1 MKVLWKKLRIAALIC
16 CVTFLFIG
24 TAFASPQSLNLNG
37 ISGELA
43 RPVSVAASGDLLW
56 VLTNGSLYRVSLA
69 EASYGE
75 STLVYS
81 DLCPNSRIAY
91 RDGLLYV
98 LSYEEQALSLY
109 CMEQEM
115 QACNPCGAPLNCEA
129 FFISQDEQRYVD
141 LAAFAPLTD
150 TSWAALLWTSAERS
164 VLLYGDSERG
174 EIREVAVP
182 AVVSIAPADEASI
195 YASLSTGELRR
206 VNLATG
212 EQTTLAQLELP
223 ACCLAAT
230 EDGACLYLADS
241 LQVYQY
247 RESTGIQAYDR
258 SPLSGQAA
266 WFPACVAGDRY
277 VLGDYSSLLVV
288 EQPDTSLPLLTI
300 ASLEE
305 KQILQDF
312 EANHDVRVLS
322 LPTSMYFDAE
332 KLMQDMITQ
341 NNAYDIYWIDVSTG
355 CLSVLMQKGYY
366 VPLDAS
372 STLVS
377 AMDAMDPNLTALLKQ
392 DGHYAAFPKTA
403 TAHMLCINTNTME
416 EFGLTEED
424 LPRTFS
430 EFLPWLAAQYEKS
443 QDLGRVVWDTQ
454 RSLRH
459 SAFTLLLNM
468 YIKQCE
474 KDHVAPDFI
483 SHDFPDLLGQIDQY
497 FMDTTPLAAPR
508 MVNGELELP
517 LLSQQD
523 MGDMLSVSNGWIPL
537 PLVLSEGLEPMYDI
551 QLQVYLINPYS
562 EHQEAALAYLETVSS
577 YLDMEKAVARLES
590 ARIYTKAE
598 TSMLLSDTPIA
609 PVERPEYAAEYAA
622 CEAQREQLIASLES
636 LEPQALKDAQLK
648 IKDINASLGFLEQ
661 LRWYVSP
668 KDIERME
675 IYRPFFHV
683 SGEATFFAS
692 VTDPI
697 STYTNQYVDGI
708 ISTQEMLQLLQ
719 RLARMVQ
726 LESL

>member
-1 MKVLWKKLRIAALIC
+1 MKVRWTLMRTAALVC
-16 CVTFLFIG
+16 CVTLFLMG
-24 TAFASPQSLNLNG
+24 TAFASPQALDLSG
-37 ISGELA
+37 ISGGLA
-43 RPVSVAASGDLLW
+43 RPVSVAASGELLW
-56 VLTNGSLYRVSLA
+56 VLTDGALYGVSLA

-75 STLVYS
+75 ATLVFS
-81 DLCPNSRIAY
+81 DLCPNSRIAS
-91 RDGLLYV
+91 RNGLLYV
-98 LSYEEQALSLY
+98 LSYEDQALSLY
-109 CMEQEM
+109 CLEQEM
-115 QACNPCGAPLNCEA
+115 QACDPCGAPLSCEA

-141 LAAFAPLTD
+141 LAAFAPLMD

-182 AVVSIAPADEASI
+182 SVVSIAPANETSI

-212 EQTTLAQLELP
+212 EQSILAQLEQP
-223 ACCLAAT
+223 ACCLAVS
-230 EDGACLYLADS
+230 EDGACLYLADA

-247 RESTGIQAYDR
+247 QESTGIEAYDR

-266 WFPACVAGDRY
+266 WFPACVAGNRY
-277 VLGDYSSLLVV
+277 VLGDYSSLFVV
-288 EQPDTSLPLLTI
+288 EQPDTSLPLLTV
-300 ASLEE
+300 AGLEN
-305 KQILQDF
+305 KQILQEF
-312 EANHDVRVLS
+312 EANHNVRVLS

-341 NNAYDIYWIDVSTG
+341 NGAYDIYCMDVSTG

-372 STLVS
+372 GTLVS
-377 AMDAMDPNLTALLKQ
+377 AMDAMDPNLTALLTQ
-392 DGHYAAFPKTA
+392 DGHYAAFPKSA
-403 TAHMLCINTNTME
+403 TAHMLCINTKTME

-474 KDHVAPDFI
+474 QEHVTPDFI
-483 SHDFPDLLGQIDQY
+483 SHDFPALLGQIDQY
-497 FMDTTPLAAPR
+497 FVDSTPLAAPR

-537 PLVLSEGLEPMYDI
+537 PLVLSEGLDPMYDI

-562 EHQEAALAYLETVSS
+562 EHQDAALAYLETVNS
-577 YLDMEKAVARLES
+577 YLDMEKALAYLEP
-590 ARIYTKAE
+590 ANIYINAE
-598 TSMLLSDTPIA
+598 TRMILSGTPIA

-622 CEAQREQLIASLES
+622 YEEEREQLIASLES

-648 IKDINASLGFLEQ
+648 IKEINVSLGFLEQ
-661 LRWYVSP
+661 LRWYVSL

-675 IYRPFFHV
+675 SYRPFFHV

-697 STYTNQYVDGI
+697 STYTNQYADGI
-708 ISTQEMLQLLQ
+708 IGTQEMLQLLQ

>member
-403 TAHMLCINTNTME
+403 TAHMLCINTKTME

>member
-1 MKVLWKKLRIAALIC
+1 MKVRWTLMRTAALVC
-16 CVTFLFIG
+16 CVTLLLMG
-24 TAFASPQSLNLNG
+24 TAFASPQALDLSGICG
-37 ISGELA
+37 ISGGLA
-43 RPVSVAASGDLLW
+43 RPVSVAATGESLW
-56 VLTNGSLYRVSLA
+56 VLTDGALYGVSLA

-75 STLVYS
+75 ATLVYS
-81 DLCPNSRIAY
+81 DLCPNSRIAS
-91 RDGLLYV
+91 RNGL
-98 LSYEEQALSLY
+98 LSYEDQALSLY
-109 CMEQEM
+109 CLEQEM
-115 QACNPCGAPLNCEA
+115 QACDPCGAPLSCEA

-182 AVVSIAPADEASI
+182 SVVSIAPANETSI
-195 YASLSTGELRR
+195 YASLSTGELRQ

-212 EQTTLAQLELP
+212 EQTILAQLEQP
-223 ACCLAAT
+223 ACCLAVS
-230 EDGACLYLADS
+230 EDGACLYLADA

-247 RESTGIQAYDR
+247 QESTGIEAYDR

-266 WFPACVAGDRY
+266 WFPACVAGNRY
-277 VLGDYSSLLVV
+277 VLGDYSSLFVV
-288 EQPDTSLPLLTI
+288 EQPDTSLPLLTV
-300 ASLEE
+300 AGLEN
-305 KQILQDF
+305 KQILQEF
-312 EANHDVRVLS
+312 EANHNVRVLS

-377 AMDAMDPNLTALLKQ
+377 AMDAMDPNLTALLTQ
-392 DGHYAAFPKTA
+392 DGHYAAFPKSA
-403 TAHMLCINTNTME
+403 TAHMLCINTKTME

-474 KDHVAPDFI
+474 QEHVTPDFI
-483 SHDFPDLLGQIDQY
+483 SHDFPALLGQIDQY
-497 FMDTTPLAAPR
+497 FVDSTPLAAPR

-523 MGDMLSVSNGWIPL
+523 MGDMLSVNNGWIPL
-537 PLVLSEGLEPMYDI
+537 PLVLSEGLDPMYDI

-562 EHQEAALAYLETVSS
+562 EHQDAALAYLETVNS
-577 YLDMEKAVARLES
+577 YLDMEKALAYLEP
-590 ARIYTKAE
+590 ANIYINAE
-598 TSMLLSDTPIA
+598 TRMILSGTPIA

-622 CEAQREQLIASLES
+622 YEEEREQLIASLES

-648 IKDINASLGFLEQ
+648 IKEINVSLGFLEQ
-661 LRWYVSP
+661 LRWYVSL

-675 IYRPFFHV
+675 SYRPFFHV

-697 STYTNQYVDGI
+697 STYTNQYADGI
-708 ISTQEMLQLLQ
+708 IGTQEMLQLLQ

>member
-1 MKVLWKKLRIAALIC
+1 MKVRWTLMRTAALVC
-16 CVTFLFIG
+16 CVTLLLMG
-24 TAFASPQSLNLNG
+24 TAFASPQALDLSG
-37 ISGELA
+37 ISGGLA
-43 RPVSVAASGDLLW
+43 RPVSVAATGESLW
-56 VLTNGSLYRVSLA
+56 VLTDGVLYGVSLA

-75 STLVYS
+75 ATLVYS
-81 DLCPNSRIAY
+81 DLCPNSRIAS
-91 RDGLLYV
+91 RNGLLYV
-98 LSYEEQALSLY
+98 LSYEDQALSLY
-109 CMEQEM
+109 CLEQEM
-115 QACNPCGAPLNCEA
+115 QACDPCGAPLSCEA

-182 AVVSIAPADEASI
+182 SVVSIAPADETSI
-195 YASLSTGELRR
+195 YASLSIGELRR
-206 VNLATG
+206 VNLATV
-212 EQTTLAQLELP
+212 EQSILAQLEQP
-223 ACCLAAT
+223 ACCLAVS
-230 EDGACLYLADS
+230 EDGACLYLADA
-241 LQVYQY
+241 LQVYRYQ
-247 RESTGIQAYDR
+247 ESTGIEAYDR

-266 WFPACVAGDRY
+266 WFPACVAGNRY
-277 VLGDYSSLLVV
+277 VLGDYSSLFVV
-288 EQPDTSLPLLTI
+288 EQPDTSLPLLTV
-300 ASLEE
+300 AGLEN
-305 KQILQDF
+305 KQILQEF
-312 EANHDVRVLS
+312 EANHNVRVLS

-332 KLMQDMITQ
+332 KIMQDMITQ
-341 NNAYDIYWIDVSTG
+341 NNAYDIYCMDVSTG

-372 STLVS
+372 GTLLS
-377 AMDAMDPNLTALLKQ
+377 AMDAMDPNLTALLTQ
-392 DGHYAAFPKTA
+392 DGHYAAFPKSA
-403 TAHMLCINTNTME
+403 TAHMLCINTKTME

-474 KDHVAPDFI
+474 QEHVTPDFI
-483 SHDFPDLLGQIDQY
+483 SHDFPALLGQIDQY
-497 FMDTTPLAAPR
+497 FVDSTPLAAPR

-537 PLVLSEGLEPMYDI
+537 SLVLSEGLDPMYDI

-562 EHQEAALAYLETVSS
+562 EHQDAALAYLETVNS
-577 YLDMEKAVARLES
+577 YLDMEKALAYLEP
-590 ARIYTKAE
+590 ANIYINAE
-598 TSMLLSDTPIA
+598 TRMILSGTPIA

-622 CEAQREQLIASLES
+622 YEEEREQLIASLES

-648 IKDINASLGFLEQ
+648 IKEINVSLGFLEQ
-661 LRWYVSP
+661 LRWYVSL

-675 IYRPFFHV
+675 SYRPFFHV

-708 ISTQEMLQLLQ
+708 ISTQEMLQLLR

>member
-1 MKVLWKKLRIAALIC
+1 MKACKKFVHVAVLILCIIFFFAI
-16 CVTFLFIG
+16 
-24 TAFASPQSLNLNG
+24 TASASPQELN
-37 ISGELA
+37 ISGILDGLT
-43 RPVSVAASGDLLW
+43 RYVSVAASGQSLW
-56 VLTNGSLYRVSLA
+56 VLADGLLYRVSLV

-75 STLVYS
+75 AALVYS
-81 DLCPNSRIAY
+81 DICPNSRIAY

-98 LSYEEQALSLY
+98 LSYMDQALSLY

-115 QACNPCGAPLNCEA
+115 QVCNPCGSSLNCEA
-129 FFISQDEQRYVD
+129 FFISEDEQRYVD

-150 TSWAALLWTSAERS
+150 TSWVALLWTSAERS

-174 EIREVAVP
+174 AIREVAVP
-182 AVVSIAPADEASI
+182 SVVSIAPADEASI

-206 VNLATG
+206 ANLATG

-223 ACCLAAT
+223 ACCLAAA
-230 EDGACLYLADS
+230 EDGSCLYLADS
-241 LQVYQY
+241 LQVYRY
-247 RESTGIQAYDR
+247 KESTGIESYDR
-258 SPLSGQAA
+258 SPLSGQSA

-277 VLGDYSSLLVV
+277 VLGDYNGLFVV

-300 ASLEE
+300 AGLED

-341 NNAYDIYWIDVSTG
+341 NDAYDIYWIDVSTG
-355 CLSVLMQKGYY
+355 CLSVLIQKGYY

-372 STLVS
+372 STLAS

-403 TAHMLCINTNTME
+403 TAHMLCINTKTME

-459 SAFTLLLNM
+459 NAFTLLLNM

-474 KDHVAPDFI
+474 QDHVTPDFI
-483 SHDFPDLLGQIDQY
+483 SYDFPELLAQIDQY
-497 FMDTTPLAAPR
+497 FVDNTPLAAPR

-537 PLVLSEGLEPMYDI
+537 PLVLSEGLDPMYDI

-562 EHQEAALAYLETVSS
+562 EHQDAALAYLETVNS
-577 YLDMEKAVARLES
+577 YLNMEKAVACLEP
-590 ARIYTKAE
+590 AKIYTKAE
-598 TSMLLSDTPIA
+598 TSMILSGTPIE
-609 PVERPEYAAEYAA
+609 PVERPEYAAEY
-622 CEAQREQLIASLES
+622 EAYEEEREQLIASLES

-648 IKDINASLGFLEQ
+648 IKELNASLGFLEQ
-661 LRWYVSP
+661 LRWYVSL

-675 IYRPFFHV
+675 SYRPFFHV

-708 ISTQEMLQLLQ
+708 IGTQEILQQLQ

-726 LESL
+726 LESQ

>member
-16 CVTFLFIG
+16 CVTFLFMG

-56 VLTNGSLYRVSLA
+56 VLTNGALYRVSLA

-81 DLCPNSRIAY
+81 GLCPNSRIAY

-109 CMEQEM
+109 CLEQEM

-129 FFISQDEQRYVD
+129 FFISEDEQRYVD
-141 LAAFAPLTD
+141 LAAFAPLTG

-182 AVVSIAPADEASI
+182 SVVSIAPADEASI
-195 YASLSTGELRR
+195 YASLSSGELRR
-206 VNLATG
+206 VNLDTG
-212 EQTTLAQLELP
+212 EQATLAHLEQP

-277 VLGDYSSLLVV
+277 VLGDYSSLFVV

-355 CLSVLMQKGYY
+355 CLSVLIQKGYY

-392 DGHYAAFPKTA
+392 DGHYEAFPKTA
-403 TAHMLCINTNTME
+403 TAHMLCINTKTME
-416 EFGLTEED
+416 EFDLTEED

-483 SHDFPDLLGQIDQY
+483 SHDFPDLLRQIDQY
-497 FMDTTPLAAPR
+497 FMDSTPLAAPR

-562 EHQEAALAYLETVSS
+562 EHQDTALAYLETVNS
-577 YLDMEKAVARLES
+577 YLNMEKAVACLEP
-590 ARIYTKAE
+590 AKIYTKAE

-622 CEAQREQLIASLES
+622 YEEERNRLIASLDS

-648 IKDINASLGFLEQ
+648 IKDINSSLGFLEQ

-675 IYRPFFHV
+675 SYRPFFHV

-697 STYTNQYVDGI
+697 STYTNQYVEGI
-708 ISTQEMLQLLQ
+708 LSTQEMLQLLQ

>member
-91 RDGLLYV
+91 QDGLLYV

-109 CMEQEM
+109 CLEQEM
-115 QACNPCGAPLNCEA
+115 QACNPCGSPLNCEA
-129 FFISQDEQRYVD
+129 FFISEDEQRYVD

-164 VLLYGDSERG
+164 ILLYGDSERG

-182 AVVSIAPADEASI
+182 SVVSIAPADEASI
-195 YASLSTGELRR
+195 YASLSSGELRR
-206 VNLATG
+206 VNLDTG
-212 EQTTLAQLELP
+212 EQATLAQLEQP

-247 RESTGIQAYDR
+247 MESTGIQAYDR

-266 WFPACVAGDRY
+266 WFPSCVAGDRY
-277 VLGDYSSLLVV
+277 VLGDYSSLFVV

-403 TAHMLCINTNTME
+403 TAHMLCINTKTME

-562 EHQEAALAYLETVSS
+562 EHQDAALAYLEAVSS
-577 YLDMEKAVARLES
+577 YLNMEKAVACLEP
-590 ARIYTKAE
+590 AKIYTKAE

>member
-1 MKVLWKKLRIAALIC
+1 MKISWKKLRIAALIC
-16 CVTFLFIG
+16 CVVLLLMG
-24 TAFASPQSLNLNG
+24 TAFASPQALDLSG
-37 ISGELA
+37 ISDGLA
-43 RPVSVAASGDLLW
+43 QPISVAASGELLW

-403 TAHMLCINTNTME
+403 TAHMLCINTKTME

>member
-16 CVTFLFIG
+16 CVTFLFMG
-24 TAFASPQSLNLNG
+24 TAFASPQALDLSG
-37 ISGELA
+37 ISDGLA
-43 RPVSVAASGDLLW
+43 RPVSITASGESLW

-115 QACNPCGAPLNCEA
+115 QACNPCGASLNCEA

-164 VLLYGDSERG
+164 ILLYGDSERG

-182 AVVSIAPADEASI
+182 SVVSIAPADEASI
-195 YASLSTGELRR
+195 YASLSSGELRR

-212 EQTTLAQLELP
+212 EQTILAQLELP
-223 ACCLAAT
+223 ACCLAVS
-230 EDGACLYLADS
+230 EDGACLYLADA

-247 RESTGIQAYDR
+247 QESTGIQAYDR
-258 SPLSGQAA
+258 SPLSGQAT
-266 WFPACVAGDRY
+266 WYPACVAGDRY
-277 VLGDYSSLLVV
+277 VLGDYSGLFMV

-403 TAHMLCINTNTME
+403 TAHMLCINTKTME

-430 EFLPWLAAQYEKS
+430 EFLPWLAVQYEKS

-523 MGDMLSVSNGWIPL
+523 MGDTLSVSNVWIPL

-622 CEAQREQLIASLES
+622 YEEERNRLIASLDS

-648 IKDINASLGFLEQ
+648 IKDINSSLGFLEQ

-675 IYRPFFHV
+675 SYRPFFHV

-697 STYTNQYVDGI
+697 STYTNQYVEGI
-708 ISTQEMLQLLQ
+708 LSTQEMLQLLQ

>member
-1 MKVLWKKLRIAALIC
+1 MKISWKKLRIAALIC
-16 CVTFLFIG
+16 CVVLLLMG
-24 TAFASPQSLNLNG
+24 TAFASPQALDLSG
-37 ISGELA
+37 ISDGLA
-43 RPVSVAASGDLLW
+43 RPVSIAASGELLW

-129 FFISQDEQRYVD
+129 FFISQAEQRYVD
-141 LAAFAPLTD
+141 LAAFAPLTY

-212 EQTTLAQLELP
+212 EQATLAQLEQP

-230 EDGACLYLADS
+230 EDGACLYLADA

-247 RESTGIQAYDR
+247 QESTGIQAYDR
-258 SPLSGQAA
+258 SPLSGQAT
-266 WFPACVAGDRY
+266 WYPACVAGDRY
-277 VLGDYSSLLVV
+277 VLGDYSSLFVV

-355 CLSVLMQKGYY
+355 CLSVLMQKEYY

-403 TAHMLCINTNTME
+403 TAHMLCINTKTME

-443 QDLGRVVWDTQ
+443 QDLGRVVWDMQ

-551 QLQVYLINPYS
+551 QLQVYLINPFS
-562 EHQEAALAYLETVSS
+562 EHQDAALAYLETVNS
-577 YLDMEKAVARLES
+577 YLNMEKAVACLEP
-590 ARIYTKAE
+590 AKIYTKAE

-609 PVERPEYAAEYAA
+609 PVERPEYAAEYATY
-622 CEAQREQLIASLES
+622 EEERNRLIASLDS

-648 IKDINASLGFLEQ
+648 IKDINSSLGFLEQ

-675 IYRPFFHV
+675 SYRPFFHV

-697 STYTNQYVDGI
+697 STYTSQYVDGI

>member
-1 MKVLWKKLRIAALIC
+1 MKISWKKLRIAALIC
-16 CVTFLFIG
+16 CVVLLLMG
-24 TAFASPQSLNLNG
+24 TAFASPQALDLSG
-37 ISGELA
+37 ISDGLA
-43 RPVSVAASGDLLW
+43 QPISVAASGELLW

-141 LAAFAPLTD
+141 LAAFAPLTY

-223 ACCLAAT
+223 ACCLAVS
-230 EDGACLYLADS
+230 EDGACLYLADA

-247 RESTGIQAYDR
+247 QESTGIQAYDR
-258 SPLSGQAA
+258 SPLSGQAT
-266 WFPACVAGDRY
+266 WYPACVAGDQY
-277 VLGDYSSLLVV
+277 VLGDYSSLFVV
-288 EQPDTSLPLLTI
+288 EQPDTSLPLLTV
-300 ASLEE
+300 ASREE
-305 KQILQDF
+305 TQILQDF

-372 STLVS
+372 STLVC

-403 TAHMLCINTNTME
+403 TAHMLCINTKTIE

-497 FMDTTPLAAPR
+497 FLDTTPLAAPR

-523 MGDMLSVSNGWIPL
+523 MGDMVSVSNGWIPL

-562 EHQEAALAYLETVSS
+562 EHRDAALAYLETVSS
-577 YLDMEKAVARLES
+577 YLDMEKALAYLEP
-590 ARIYTKAE
+590 ANIYINAE
-598 TSMLLSDTPIA
+598 TRMILSGTPIA
-609 PVERPEYAAEYAA
+609 PVERPEYAAY
-622 CEAQREQLIASLES
+622 EAQREQLIASLES
-636 LEPQALKDAQLK
+636 MEPQALKDAQLK

-661 LRWYVSP
+661 LRWFVSP

-675 IYRPFFHV
+675 SYRPFFHV

>member
-1 MKVLWKKLRIAALIC
+1 MKVRWTLMRTAALIC
-16 CVTFLFIG
+16 CVVLLLMG
-24 TAFASPQSLNLNG
+24 TAFASPQALDLSG
-37 ISGELA
+37 ISGGLA
-43 RPVSVAASGDLLW
+43 RPVSVAATGESLW
-56 VLTNGSLYRVSLA
+56 VLTDGVLYGVSLA

-75 STLVYS
+75 ATLVYS
-81 DLCPNSRIAY
+81 DLCPNSRIAS
-91 RDGLLYV
+91 RNGLLYV
-98 LSYEEQALSLY
+98 LSYEDQALSLY
-109 CMEQEM
+109 CLEQEM
-115 QACNPCGAPLNCEA
+115 QACDPCGAPLSCEA

-182 AVVSIAPADEASI
+182 SVVSIAPADETSI
-195 YASLSTGELRR
+195 YASLSIGELRR
-206 VNLATG
+206 VNLATV
-212 EQTTLAQLELP
+212 EQSILAQLEQP
-223 ACCLAAT
+223 ACCLAVS
-230 EDGACLYLADS
+230 EDGACLYLADA
-241 LQVYQY
+241 LQVYRYQ
-247 RESTGIQAYDR
+247 ESTGIEAYDR

-266 WFPACVAGDRY
+266 WFPACVAGNRY
-277 VLGDYSSLLVV
+277 VLGDYSSLFVV
-288 EQPDTSLPLLTI
+288 EQPDTSLPLLTV
-300 ASLEE
+300 AGLEN
-305 KQILQDF
+305 KQILQEF
-312 EANHDVRVLS
+312 EANHNVRVLS

-341 NNAYDIYWIDVSTG
+341 NNAYDIYCMDVSTG
-355 CLSVLMQKGYY
+355 CLSVLMQKGYH
-366 VPLDAS
+366 VPLDACD
-372 STLVS
+372 TLLS
-377 AMDAMDPNLTALLKQ
+377 AMDAMDPNLTALLTQ
-392 DGHYAAFPKTA
+392 DGHYAAFPKSA
-403 TAHMLCINTNTME
+403 TAHMLCINTKTME

-474 KDHVAPDFI
+474 KDHVSPDFI
-483 SHDFPDLLGQIDQY
+483 SYHFPELLAQIDQY
-497 FMDTTPLAAPR
+497 FVDSTPLAAPR

-562 EHQEAALAYLETVSS
+562 EHQDAALAYLETVNS
-577 YLDMEKAVARLES
+577 YLDMEKALAYLEP
-590 ARIYTKAE
+590 ANIYINAE
-598 TSMLLSDTPIA
+598 TRMILSGTPIA

-622 CEAQREQLIASLES
+622 YEEEREQLIASLES

-648 IKDINASLGFLEQ
+648 IKEINVSLGFLEQ
-661 LRWYVSP
+661 LRWYVSS

-675 IYRPFFHV
+675 SYRPCFHV

-697 STYTNQYVDGI
+697 STYTNQYADGI
-708 ISTQEMLQLLQ
+708 IGTQEMLQLLQ

>member
-16 CVTFLFIG
+16 CVTFLFMG

-56 VLTNGSLYRVSLA
+56 VLTNGALYRVSLA

-75 STLVYS
+75 STLVYP

-109 CMEQEM
+109 CLEQEM
-115 QACNPCGAPLNCEA
+115 QACNPCGSPLNCEA
-129 FFISQDEQRYVD
+129 FFISEDEQRYVD

-164 VLLYGDSERG
+164 ILLYGDSERG

-182 AVVSIAPADEASI
+182 SVVSIAPADEASI
-195 YASLSTGELRR
+195 YASLSSGELRR
-206 VNLATG
+206 VNLNTG
-212 EQTTLAQLELP
+212 EQATLAQLEQP

-277 VLGDYSSLLVV
+277 VLGDYSSLFVV

-403 TAHMLCINTNTME
+403 TAHMLCINTKAME
-416 EFGLTEED
+416 EFDLTEED

-537 PLVLSEGLEPMYDI
+537 PLVLSEGLDPMYDI
-551 QLQVYLINPYS
+551 QLQVYLINPFS
-562 EHQEAALAYLETVSS
+562 EHQDAALAYLETVNS
-577 YLDMEKAVARLES
+577 YLNMEKAVACLEP
-590 ARIYTKAE
+590 AKIYTKAE

>member
-1 MKVLWKKLRIAALIC
+1 MKISWKKLRLAALIC
-16 CVTFLFIG
+16 CVVLLLMG
-24 TAFASPQSLNLNG
+24 TAFASPQALDLSG
-37 ISGELA
+37 ISDGLA
-43 RPVSVAASGDLLW
+43 QPISVAASGELLW

-164 VLLYGDSERG
+164 VLLYGDSEHG

-195 YASLSTGELRR
+195 YASLSSGELRR
-206 VNLATG
+206 VNLDTG
-212 EQTTLAQLELP
+212 EQATLAQLEQL

-247 RESTGIQAYDR
+247 MESTGIQAYDR

-266 WFPACVAGDRY
+266 WFPSCVAGDRY
-277 VLGDYSSLLVV
+277 VLGDYSSLFVV
-288 EQPDTSLPLLTI
+288 EQPNTSLPLLTI

-377 AMDAMDPNLTALLKQ
+377 AMNAMDPNLTALLKQ

-403 TAHMLCINTNTME
+403 TAHMLCINTKTME

-497 FMDTTPLAAPR
+497 FMDTTPLPAPR

-562 EHQEAALAYLETVSS
+562 EHQDAALAYLETVNS
-577 YLDMEKAVARLES
+577 YLNMEKAVACLEP
-590 ARIYTKAE
+590 AKIYTKAE

-622 CEAQREQLIASLES
+622 YEEERNRLIASLDS
-636 LEPQALKDAQLK
+636 SEPQALKDAQLK
-648 IKDINASLGFLEQ
+648 IKDINSSLGFLEQ

-675 IYRPFFHV
+675 SYRPFFHV

>member
-16 CVTFLFIG
+16 CVTFLFMG
-24 TAFASPQSLNLNG
+24 TAFASPQALDLSG
-37 ISGELA
+37 ISDGLA
-43 RPVSVAASGDLLW
+43 QPVSVAASGELLW

-81 DLCPNSRIAY
+81 GLCPNSRIAY

-129 FFISQDEQRYVD
+129 FFISEDEQRYVD

-164 VLLYGDSERG
+164 ILLYGDSERG

-195 YASLSTGELRR
+195 YASLSSGELRR
-206 VNLATG
+206 VNLDTG
-212 EQTTLAQLELP
+212 EQATLAHLEQP

-230 EDGACLYLADS
+230 EDGACLYLADA

-247 RESTGIQAYDR
+247 QESTGIQAYDR
-258 SPLSGQAA
+258 SPLSGQAT
-266 WFPACVAGDRY
+266 WYPACVAGDRY
-277 VLGDYSSLLVV
+277 VLGDYSGLFMV

-355 CLSVLMQKGYY
+355 CLSVLIQKGYY

-403 TAHMLCINTNTME
+403 TAHMLCINTKTME

-430 EFLPWLAAQYEKS
+430 EFLPWLAVQYEKS

-577 YLDMEKAVARLES
+577 YLNMEKAVACLEP
-590 ARIYTKAE
+590 AKIYTKAE

-622 CEAQREQLIASLES
+622 YEEERNRLIASLDS

-648 IKDINASLGFLEQ
+648 IKDINSSLGFLEQ

-675 IYRPFFHV
+675 SYRPFFHV

>member
-1 MKVLWKKLRIAALIC
+1 MKISWKKLRLAALIC
-16 CVTFLFIG
+16 CVTLLLMS
-24 TAFASPQSLNLNG
+24 TAFASPQALDLSG
-37 ISGELA
+37 ISDGLA
-43 RPVSVAASGDLLW
+43 QPVSVAASGELLW

-109 CMEQEM
+109 CMEQAM
-115 QACNPCGAPLNCEA
+115 QACNPCGAPLSCEA

-195 YASLSTGELRR
+195 YASLSSGELRR

-212 EQTTLAQLELP
+212 EQTTLAQLEQP
-223 ACCLAAT
+223 ACCLAVS
-230 EDGACLYLADS
+230 EGGACLYLADA

-247 RESTGIQAYDR
+247 QESTGIQAYDR

-266 WFPACVAGDRY
+266 WFPACVAGNRY
-277 VLGDYSSLLVV
+277 VLGDYSSLFVV
-288 EQPDTSLPLLTI
+288 EQPDTSLPLLTV
-300 ASLEE
+300 AGLEN
-305 KQILQDF
+305 KQILQEF
-312 EANHDVRVLS
+312 EANHNVRVLS

-341 NNAYDIYWIDVSTG
+341 NGAYDIYCMDVSTG

-372 STLVS
+372 GTLVS
-377 AMDAMDPNLTALLKQ
+377 AMDAMDPNLTALLTQ
-392 DGHYAAFPKTA
+392 DGHYAAFPKSA
-403 TAHMLCINTNTME
+403 TAHMLCINTKTME

-459 SAFTLLLNM
+459 STFTLLLNM

-474 KDHVAPDFI
+474 QEHVTPDFL
-483 SHDFPDLLGQIDQY
+483 SHDFPALLGQIDQY
-497 FMDTTPLAAPR
+497 FVDSTPLAAPR

-537 PLVLSEGLEPMYDI
+537 PLVLSEGLDPMYDI

-562 EHQEAALAYLETVSS
+562 EHQDAALAYLETVNS
-577 YLDMEKAVARLES
+577 YLDMEKALAYLEP
-590 ARIYTKAE
+590 ANIYINAE
-598 TSMLLSDTPIA
+598 TRMILSGTPIA

-622 CEAQREQLIASLES
+622 YEEEREQLIASLES

-648 IKDINASLGFLEQ
+648 IKEINVSFGFLEQ
-661 LRWYVSP
+661 LRWYVSS

-675 IYRPFFHV
+675 SYRPFFHV

-697 STYTNQYVDGI
+697 STYTNQYADGI
-708 ISTQEMLQLLQ
+708 IGTQEMLQLLQ

>member
-16 CVTFLFIG
+16 CVTFLFMG
-24 TAFASPQSLNLNG
+24 TAFASPQALDLSG
-37 ISGELA
+37 ISDGLA
-43 RPVSVAASGDLLW
+43 RPVSITASGESLW

-115 QACNPCGAPLNCEA
+115 QACNPCGASLNCEA

-164 VLLYGDSERG
+164 ILLYGDSERG

-182 AVVSIAPADEASI
+182 SVVSIAPADEASI
-195 YASLSTGELRR
+195 YASLSSGELRR

-212 EQTTLAQLELP
+212 EQTILAQLELP
-223 ACCLAAT
+223 ACCLAVS
-230 EDGACLYLADS
+230 EDGACLYLADA

-247 RESTGIQAYDR
+247 QESTGIQAYDR
-258 SPLSGQAA
+258 SPLSGQAT
-266 WFPACVAGDRY
+266 WYPACVAGDRY
-277 VLGDYSSLLVV
+277 VLGDYSGLFMV

-403 TAHMLCINTNTME
+403 TAHMLCINTKTME

-430 EFLPWLAAQYEKS
+430 EFLPWLAVQYEKS

-622 CEAQREQLIASLES
+622 YEEERNRLIASLDS

-648 IKDINASLGFLEQ
+648 IKDINSSLGFLEQ

-675 IYRPFFHV
+675 SYRPFFHV

-697 STYTNQYVDGI
+697 STYTNQYVEGI
-708 ISTQEMLQLLQ
+708 LSTQEMLQLLQ

>member
-1 MKVLWKKLRIAALIC
+1 MKISWKKLRLAALIC
-16 CVTFLFIG
+16 CVTLLLMG
-24 TAFASPQSLNLNG
+24 TAFASPQALDLSG
-37 ISGELA
+37 ISDGLA
-43 RPVSVAASGDLLW
+43 QPVSVAASGELLW

-81 DLCPNSRIAY
+81 DLCPNSRIAS
-91 RDGLLYV
+91 RNGLLYV
-98 LSYEEQALSLY
+98 LSYEDQALSLY
-109 CMEQEM
+109 CLEQEM
-115 QACNPCGAPLNCEA
+115 QACDPCGAPLSCEA

-182 AVVSIAPADEASI
+182 SVVSIAPADETSI
-195 YASLSTGELRR
+195 YASLSIGELRR
-206 VNLATG
+206 VNLATV
-212 EQTTLAQLELP
+212 EQSILAQLEQP
-223 ACCLAAT
+223 ACCLAVS
-230 EDGACLYLADS
+230 EDGACLYLADA
-241 LQVYQY
+241 LQVYRYQ
-247 RESTGIQAYDR
+247 ESTGIEAYDR

-266 WFPACVAGDRY
+266 WFPACVAGNRY
-277 VLGDYSSLLVV
+277 VLGDYSSLFVV
-288 EQPDTSLPLLTI
+288 EQPDTSLPLLTV
-300 ASLEE
+300 ASREE
-305 KQILQDF
+305 TQILQDF

-341 NNAYDIYWIDVSTG
+341 NSAYDIYWIDVSTG

-377 AMDAMDPNLTALLKQ
+377 AMDAMDPNLTALLTQ
-392 DGHYAAFPKTA
+392 DGHYAAFPKSA
-403 TAHMLCINTNTME
+403 TAHMLCINTKTME

-474 KDHVAPDFI
+474 QEHVTPDFI
-483 SHDFPDLLGQIDQY
+483 NHDFPALLGQIDQY
-497 FMDTTPLAAPR
+497 FVDSTPLAAPR

-523 MGDMLSVSNGWIPL
+523 VGDMLSVSNGWIPL
-537 PLVLSEGLEPMYDI
+537 PLVLSEGLDPMYDI

-562 EHQEAALAYLETVSS
+562 EHQDAALAYLETVNS
-577 YLDMEKAVARLES
+577 YLDMEKALAYLEP
-590 ARIYTKAE
+590 ANIYINAE
-598 TSMLLSDTPIA
+598 TRMILSDTPIA

-622 CEAQREQLIASLES
+622 YEEEREQLIASLES

-648 IKDINASLGFLEQ
+648 IKEINVSLGFLEQ
-661 LRWYVSP
+661 LRWYVSL

-675 IYRPFFHV
+675 SYRPFFHV

-697 STYTNQYVDGI
+697 STYTNQYADGI
-708 ISTQEMLQLLQ
+708 IGTQEMLQLLR

>member
-16 CVTFLFIG
+16 CVTFLFMG
-24 TAFASPQSLNLNG
+24 TAFASPQALNLNG
-37 ISGELA
+37 ISGGLA
-43 RPVSVAASGDLLW
+43 RPVSIAASGESLW
-56 VLTNGSLYRVSLA
+56 VLTNGALYRVSLA

-75 STLVYS
+75 STLVYP

-164 VLLYGDSERG
+164 ILLYGDSERG

-182 AVVSIAPADEASI
+182 SVVSIAPADEASI
-195 YASLSTGELRR
+195 YASLSSGELRR
-206 VNLATG
+206 VNLDTG
-212 EQTTLAQLELP
+212 EQATLAQLEQP

-247 RESTGIQAYDR
+247 MESTGIQAYDR

-266 WFPACVAGDRY
+266 WFPSCVAGDRY
-277 VLGDYSSLLVV
+277 VLGDYSSLFVV

-403 TAHMLCINTNTME
+403 TAHMLCINTKTME

-483 SHDFPDLLGQIDQY
+483 SHDFPELLAQIDQY
-497 FMDTTPLAAPR
+497 FMDTTPLPAPR

-523 MGDMLSVSNGWIPL
+523 MGDMLSVSNRWIPL

-577 YLDMEKAVARLES
+577 YLDMEKAVACLEP
-590 ARIYTKAE
+590 AKIYTKAE

-622 CEAQREQLIASLES
+622 YEEERNRLIASLDF

-648 IKDINASLGFLEQ
+648 IKDINSSLGFLEQ

-675 IYRPFFHV
+675 SYRPFFHV

-697 STYTNQYVDGI
+697 STYTSQYVDGI

>member
-1 MKVLWKKLRIAALIC
+1 MKISWKKLRIAALIC
-16 CVTFLFIG
+16 CVVLLLMG
-24 TAFASPQSLNLNG
+24 TAFASPQALDLSG
-37 ISGELA
+37 ISDGLA
-43 RPVSVAASGDLLW
+43 QPISVAASGELLW

-109 CMEQEM
+109 CLEQEM
-115 QACNPCGAPLNCEA
+115 QACNPCGSPLNCEA
-129 FFISQDEQRYVD
+129 FFISEDEQRYVD

-174 EIREVAVP
+174 EIREVAVSS
-182 AVVSIAPADEASI
+182 VVSIAPADEASI
-195 YASLSTGELRR
+195 YASLSSGELRR

-212 EQTTLAQLELP
+212 EQTTLAQLEQP

-266 WFPACVAGDRY
+266 WFPACVAGERY
-277 VLGDYSSLLVV
+277 VLGDYSGLFAM

-366 VPLDAS
+366 VSLDAS

-377 AMDAMDPNLTALLKQ
+377 AMDAMDPNLTALLTQ

-403 TAHMLCINTNTME
+403 TAHMLCINTKTME

-430 EFLPWLAAQYEKS
+430 EFLPWLAVQYEKS

-577 YLDMEKAVARLES
+577 YLDMEKAVACLEP
-590 ARIYTKAE
+590 AKIYTKAE
-598 TSMLLSDTPIA
+598 TRMILSGTPIA
-609 PVERPEYAAEYAA
+609 PVERPEYAAEYATY
-622 CEAQREQLIASLES
+622 EEERNRLIASLDS

-648 IKDINASLGFLEQ
+648 IKDINSSLGFLEQ

-675 IYRPFFHV
+675 SYRPFFHV

>member
-1 MKVLWKKLRIAALIC
+1 MKISWKKLRIAALIC
-16 CVTFLFIG
+16 CVVLLLMG
-24 TAFASPQSLNLNG
+24 TAFASPQALDLSG
-37 ISGELA
+37 ISDGLA
-43 RPVSVAASGDLLW
+43 QPISVAASGELLW

-98 LSYEEQALSLY
+98 LSYEEQALSLF

-129 FFISQDEQRYVD
+129 FFISEDEQRYVD

-164 VLLYGDSERG
+164 ILLYGDSERG

-195 YASLSTGELRR
+195 YASLSSGELRR

-212 EQTTLAQLELP
+212 EQTTLAQLEQP

-277 VLGDYSSLLVV
+277 VLGDYSSLFVV

-403 TAHMLCINTNTME
+403 TAHMLCINTKTME

-562 EHQEAALAYLETVSS
+562 EHQDAALAYLEAVSS
-577 YLDMEKAVARLES
+577 YLNMEKAVACLEP
-590 ARIYTKAE
+590 AKIYTKAE

>member
-109 CMEQEM
+109 CLKQEI

-129 FFISQDEQRYVD
+129 FFISEDEQRYVD

-164 VLLYGDSERG
+164 ILLYGDSERG

-182 AVVSIAPADEASI
+182 SVVSIAPADEASI
-195 YASLSTGELRR
+195 YASLSSGELRR
-206 VNLATG
+206 VNLDTG
-212 EQTTLAQLELP
+212 EQATLAQLEQP

-277 VLGDYSSLLVV
+277 VLGDYSSLFVV

-372 STLVS
+372 STLVC

-403 TAHMLCINTNTME
+403 TAHMLCINTKAME
-416 EFGLTEED
+416 EFDLTEED

-537 PLVLSEGLEPMYDI
+537 PLVLSEGLDPMYDI
-551 QLQVYLINPYS
+551 QLQVYLINPFS
-562 EHQEAALAYLETVSS
+562 EHQDAALAYLETVNS
-577 YLDMEKAVARLES
+577 YLNMEKAVACLEP
-590 ARIYTKAE
+590 AKIYTKAE

-609 PVERPEYAAEYAA
+609 PVERPEYAAEYATY
-622 CEAQREQLIASLES
+622 EEERNRLIASLDS

-648 IKDINASLGFLEQ
+648 IKDINSSLGFLEQ

-675 IYRPFFHV
+675 SYRPFFHV

-697 STYTNQYVDGI
+697 STYTSQYVDGI

>member
-1 MKVLWKKLRIAALIC
+1 MKISWKKLRLAALIC
-16 CVTFLFIG
+16 CVTLLLMG
-24 TAFASPQSLNLNG
+24 TAFASPQALDLSG
-37 ISGELA
+37 ISDGLA
-43 RPVSVAASGDLLW
+43 QPVSVAASGELLW

-81 DLCPNSRIAY
+81 DLCPNSRIAS
-91 RDGLLYV
+91 RNGLLYV
-98 LSYEEQALSLY
+98 LSYEDQALSLY
-109 CMEQEM
+109 CLEQEM
-115 QACNPCGAPLNCEA
+115 QACDPCGAPLSCEA

-182 AVVSIAPADEASI
+182 SVVSIAPADETSI
-195 YASLSTGELRR
+195 YASLSIGELRR
-206 VNLATG
+206 VNLATV
-212 EQTTLAQLELP
+212 EQSILAQLEQP
-223 ACCLAAT
+223 ACCLAVS
-230 EDGACLYLADS
+230 EDGACLYLADA
-241 LQVYQY
+241 LQVYRYQ
-247 RESTGIQAYDR
+247 ESTGIEAYDR

-266 WFPACVAGDRY
+266 WFPACVAGNRY
-277 VLGDYSSLLVV
+277 VLGDYSSLFVV
-288 EQPDTSLPLLTI
+288 EQPDTSLPLLTV
-300 ASLEE
+300 ASREE
-305 KQILQDF
+305 TQILQDF

-322 LPTSMYFDAE
+322 LPTSIYFDAE

-341 NNAYDIYWIDVSTG
+341 NSAYDIYWIDVSTG

-377 AMDAMDPNLTALLKQ
+377 AMDAMDPNLTALLTQ
-392 DGHYAAFPKTA
+392 DGHYAAFPKSA
-403 TAHMLCINTNTME
+403 TAHMLCINTKTME

-474 KDHVAPDFI
+474 QEHVTPDFI
-483 SHDFPDLLGQIDQY
+483 SHDFPALLGQIDQY
-497 FMDTTPLAAPR
+497 FVDSTPLAAPR

-523 MGDMLSVSNGWIPL
+523 VGDMLSVSNGWIPL
-537 PLVLSEGLEPMYDI
+537 PLVLSEGLDPMYDI

-562 EHQEAALAYLETVSS
+562 EHQDAALAYLETVNS
-577 YLDMEKAVARLES
+577 YLDMEKALAYLEP
-590 ARIYTKAE
+590 ANIYINAE
-598 TSMLLSDTPIA
+598 TRMILSDTPIA

-622 CEAQREQLIASLES
+622 YEEEREQLIASLES

-648 IKDINASLGFLEQ
+648 IKEINVSLGFLEQ
-661 LRWYVSP
+661 LRWYVSL

-675 IYRPFFHV
+675 SYRPFFHV

-697 STYTNQYVDGI
+697 STYTNQYADGI
-708 ISTQEMLQLLQ
+708 IGTQEMLQLLR

>member
-16 CVTFLFIG
+16 CVTFLFMG
-24 TAFASPQSLNLNG
+24 TAFASPQALDLSG
-37 ISGELA
+37 ISDGLA
-43 RPVSVAASGDLLW
+43 RPVSITASGESLW

-115 QACNPCGAPLNCEA
+115 QACNPCGASLNCEA

-164 VLLYGDSERG
+164 ILLYGDSERG

-182 AVVSIAPADEASI
+182 SVVSIAPADEASI
-195 YASLSTGELRR
+195 YASLSSGELRR

-212 EQTTLAQLELP
+212 EQTILAQLELP
-223 ACCLAAT
+223 ACCLAVS
-230 EDGACLYLADS
+230 EDGACLYLADA

-247 RESTGIQAYDR
+247 QESTGIQAYDR
-258 SPLSGQAA
+258 SPLSGQAT
-266 WFPACVAGDRY
+266 WYPACVAGDRY
-277 VLGDYSSLLVV
+277 VLGDYSGLFMV

-403 TAHMLCINTNTME
+403 TAHMLCINTKTME

-430 EFLPWLAAQYEKS
+430 EFLPWLAVQYEKS

-551 QLQVYLINPYS
+551 QLQVYLINPYI

-622 CEAQREQLIASLES
+622 YEEERNRLIASLDS

-648 IKDINASLGFLEQ
+648 IKDINSSLGFLEQ

-675 IYRPFFHV
+675 SYRPFFHV

-697 STYTNQYVDGI
+697 STYTNQYVEGI
-708 ISTQEMLQLLQ
+708 LSTQEMLQLLQ

>member
-16 CVTFLFIG
+16 CVTFLFMG
-24 TAFASPQSLNLNG
+24 TAFASPQALDLSG
-37 ISGELA
+37 ISDGLA
-43 RPVSVAASGDLLW
+43 RPVSITASGESLW

-115 QACNPCGAPLNCEA
+115 QACNPCGASLNCEA

-164 VLLYGDSERG
+164 ILLYGDSERG

-182 AVVSIAPADEASI
+182 SVVSIAPADEASI
-195 YASLSTGELRR
+195 YASLSSGELRR

-212 EQTTLAQLELP
+212 EQTILAQLELP
-223 ACCLAAT
+223 ACCLAVS
-230 EDGACLYLADS
+230 EDGACLYLADA

-247 RESTGIQAYDR
+247 QESTGIQAYDR
-258 SPLSGQAA
+258 SPLSGQAT
-266 WFPACVAGDRY
+266 WYPACVAGDRY
-277 VLGDYSSLLVV
+277 VLGDYSGLFMV

-403 TAHMLCINTNTME
+403 TAHMLCINTKTME

-430 EFLPWLAAQYEKS
+430 EFLPWLAVQYEKS

-523 MGDMLSVSNGWIPL
+523 IGDMLSVSNGWIPL

-622 CEAQREQLIASLES
+622 YEEERNRLIASLDS

-648 IKDINASLGFLEQ
+648 IKDINSSLGFLEQ

-675 IYRPFFHV
+675 SYRPFFHV

-697 STYTNQYVDGI
+697 STYTNQYVEGI
-708 ISTQEMLQLLQ
+708 LSTQEMLQLLQ

>member
-1 MKVLWKKLRIAALIC
+1 M
-16 CVTFLFIG
+16 
-24 TAFASPQSLNLNG
+24 
-37 ISGELA
+37 
-43 RPVSVAASGDLLW
+43 
-56 VLTNGSLYRVSLA
+56 
-69 EASYGE
+69 
-75 STLVYS
+75 
-81 DLCPNSRIAY
+81 
-91 RDGLLYV
+91 
-98 LSYEEQALSLY
+98 
-109 CMEQEM
+109 
-115 QACNPCGAPLNCEA
+115 
-129 FFISQDEQRYVD
+129 
-141 LAAFAPLTD
+141 
-150 TSWAALLWTSAERS
+150 
-164 VLLYGDSERG
+164 
-174 EIREVAVP
+174 
-182 AVVSIAPADEASI
+182 
-195 YASLSTGELRR
+195 
-206 VNLATG
+206 
-212 EQTTLAQLELP
+212 
-223 ACCLAAT
+223 
-230 EDGACLYLADS
+230 
-241 LQVYQY
+241 
-247 RESTGIQAYDR
+247 
-258 SPLSGQAA
+258 
-266 WFPACVAGDRY
+266 
-277 VLGDYSSLLVV
+277 V

-403 TAHMLCINTNTME
+403 TAHMLCINTKTME
-416 EFGLTEED
+416 EFDLTEED

-537 PLVLSEGLEPMYDI
+537 PLVLSEGLDPMYDI
-551 QLQVYLINPYS
+551 QLQVYLINPFS
-562 EHQEAALAYLETVSS
+562 EHQDAALAYLETVNS
-577 YLDMEKAVARLES
+577 YLNMEKAVACLEP
-590 ARIYTKAE
+590 AKIYTKAE

-609 PVERPEYAAEYAA
+609 PVERPEYAAEYATY
-622 CEAQREQLIASLES
+622 EEERNRLIASLDS

-648 IKDINASLGFLEQ
+648 IKDINSSLGFLEQ

-668 KDIERME
+668 KDVERME
-675 IYRPFFHV
+675 SYRPFFHV

-708 ISTQEMLQLLQ
+708 LSTQEMLQLLQ

>member
-1 MKVLWKKLRIAALIC
+1 MKVRWTLMRTAALVC
-16 CVTFLFIG
+16 CVTLLLMG
-24 TAFASPQSLNLNG
+24 TAFASPQALDLSG
-37 ISGELA
+37 ISGGLA
-43 RPVSVAASGDLLW
+43 RPVSVAATGESLW
-56 VLTNGSLYRVSLA
+56 VLTDGALYGVSLE

-98 LSYEEQALSLY
+98 LSYEDQALSLY
-109 CMEQEM
+109 CLEQEM
-115 QACNPCGAPLNCEA
+115 QACDPCGAPLSCEA

-141 LAAFAPLTD
+141 LAAFAPLTE

-164 VLLYGDSERG
+164 VLLYGDSECG

-182 AVVSIAPADEASI
+182 SVVSIAPANETSI
-195 YASLSTGELRR
+195 YASLSTGELRQ

-212 EQTTLAQLELP
+212 EQTILAQLEQP
-223 ACCLAAT
+223 ACCLAVS
-230 EDGACLYLADS
+230 EDGACLYLADA

-247 RESTGIQAYDR
+247 QESTGMEAYDR

-266 WFPACVAGDRY
+266 WFPACVAGNRY
-277 VLGDYSSLLVV
+277 VLGDYSSLFVV
-288 EQPDTSLPLLTI
+288 EQPDTSLPLLTV
-300 ASLEE
+300 AGLEN
-305 KQILQDF
+305 KQILQEF
-312 EANHDVRVLS
+312 EANHNVRVLS
-322 LPTSMYFDAE
+322 LPTSIYFDAE

-341 NNAYDIYWIDVSTG
+341 NGAYDIYCMDVSTG

-372 STLVS
+372 GTLVS
-377 AMDAMDPNLTALLKQ
+377 AMDAMDPNLTALLTQ
-392 DGHYAAFPKTA
+392 DGHYAAFPKSA
-403 TAHMLCINTNTME
+403 TAHMLCINTKTME

-474 KDHVAPDFI
+474 QEHVTPDFI
-483 SHDFPDLLGQIDQY
+483 SHDFPALLGQIDQY
-497 FMDTTPLAAPR
+497 FVDSTPLAAPR

-537 PLVLSEGLEPMYDI
+537 PLVLSEGLDPMYDI

-562 EHQEAALAYLETVSS
+562 EHQDAALAYLETVNS
-577 YLDMEKAVARLES
+577 YLDMEKALAYLEP
-590 ARIYTKAE
+590 ANIYINAE
-598 TSMLLSDTPIA
+598 TRMILSGTPIA

-622 CEAQREQLIASLES
+622 YEEEREQLIASLES

-648 IKDINASLGFLEQ
+648 IKEINVSLGFLEQ
-661 LRWYVSP
+661 LRWYVSL

-675 IYRPFFHV
+675 SYRPFFHV

-697 STYTNQYVDGI
+697 STYTNQYADGI
-708 ISTQEMLQLLQ
+708 IGTQEMLQLLQ

>member
-1 MKVLWKKLRIAALIC
+1 MKVRWTLMRTAALVC
-16 CVTFLFIG
+16 CVTLLLMG
-24 TAFASPQSLNLNG
+24 TAFASPQALDLSG
-37 ISGELA
+37 ISGGLA
-43 RPVSVAASGDLLW
+43 RPVSVAATGESLW
-56 VLTNGSLYRVSLA
+56 VLTDGVLYGVSLA

-75 STLVYS
+75 ATLVYS
-81 DLCPNSRIAY
+81 DLCPNSRIAS
-91 RDGLLYV
+91 RNGLLYV
-98 LSYEEQALSLY
+98 LSYEDQALSLY
-109 CMEQEM
+109 CLEQEM
-115 QACNPCGAPLNCEA
+115 QACDPCGAPLSCEA

-182 AVVSIAPADEASI
+182 SVVSIAPADETSI
-195 YASLSTGELRR
+195 YASLSIGELRR
-206 VNLATG
+206 VNLATV
-212 EQTTLAQLELP
+212 EQSILAQLEQP
-223 ACCLAAT
+223 ACCLAVS
-230 EDGACLYLADS
+230 EDGACLYLADA
-241 LQVYQY
+241 LQVYRYQ
-247 RESTGIQAYDR
+247 ESTGIEAYDR

-266 WFPACVAGDRY
+266 WFPACVAGNRY
-277 VLGDYSSLLVV
+277 VLGDYSSLFVV
-288 EQPDTSLPLLTI
+288 EQPDTSLPLLTV
-300 ASLEE
+300 AGLEN
-305 KQILQDF
+305 KQILQEF
-312 EANHDVRVLS
+312 EANHNVRVLS

-377 AMDAMDPNLTALLKQ
+377 AMDAMDPNLTTLLTQ
-392 DGHYAAFPKTA
+392 DGHYAAFPQTA
-403 TAHMLCINTNTME
+403 TAHMLCINTKAME

-497 FMDTTPLAAPR
+497 FMDSTPLAAPR

-523 MGDMLSVSNGWIPL
+523 VGDMLSVSNGWIPL
-537 PLVLSEGLEPMYDI
+537 PLVLSEGLDPMYDI

-562 EHQEAALAYLETVSS
+562 EHQDAALAYLETVNS
-577 YLDMEKAVARLES
+577 YLDMEKALAYLEP
-590 ARIYTKAE
+590 ANIYINAE
-598 TSMLLSDTPIA
+598 TRMILSDTPIA

-622 CEAQREQLIASLES
+622 YEEEREQLIASLES

-648 IKDINASLGFLEQ
+648 IKELNASLGFLEQ
-661 LRWYVSP
+661 LRWYVSL

-675 IYRPFFHV
+675 SYRPFFHV

-697 STYTNQYVDGI
+697 STYTNQYADGI
-708 ISTQEMLQLLQ
+708 IGTQEMLQLLR

>member
-1 MKVLWKKLRIAALIC
+1 MKISWKKLRLAALIC
-16 CVTFLFIG
+16 CVTLLLMG
-24 TAFASPQSLNLNG
+24 TAFASPQALDLSG
-37 ISGELA
+37 ISGGLA
-43 RPVSVAASGDLLW
+43 RPVSVAASGELLW

-81 DLCPNSRIAY
+81 DLCPNSRIAS
-91 RDGLLYV
+91 RNGLLYV
-98 LSYEEQALSLY
+98 LSYEDQALSLY
-109 CMEQEM
+109 CLEQAM
-115 QACNPCGAPLNCEA
+115 QACDPCGAPLSCEA

-182 AVVSIAPADEASI
+182 SVVSIAPADETSI
-195 YASLSTGELRR
+195 YASLSIGELRR
-206 VNLATG
+206 VNLATV
-212 EQTTLAQLELP
+212 EQSILAQLEQP
-223 ACCLAAT
+223 ACCLAVS
-230 EDGACLYLADS
+230 EDGACLYLADA

-247 RESTGIQAYDR
+247 QESTGMEAYDR

-277 VLGDYSSLLVV
+277 VLGDYSGLFVV
-288 EQPDTSLPLLTI
+288 EQPDTSLPLLTV
-300 ASLEE
+300 AGLEN
-305 KQILQDF
+305 KQILQEF
-312 EANHDVRVLS
+312 EANHNVRVLS

-341 NNAYDIYWIDVSTG
+341 NGAYDIYCMDVSTG

-372 STLVS
+372 GTLVS
-377 AMDAMDPNLTALLKQ
+377 AMDAMDPNLTALLTQ
-392 DGHYAAFPKTA
+392 DGHYAAFPKSA
-403 TAHMLCINTNTME
+403 TAHMLCINTKTME

-474 KDHVAPDFI
+474 QEHVTPDFI
-483 SHDFPDLLGQIDQY
+483 SHDFPALLGQIDQY
-497 FMDTTPLAAPR
+497 FVDSTPLAAPR

-537 PLVLSEGLEPMYDI
+537 PLVLSEGLDPMYDI

-562 EHQEAALAYLETVSS
+562 EHQDAALAYLETVNS
-577 YLDMEKAVARLES
+577 YLDMEKALAYLEP
-590 ARIYTKAE
+590 ANIYINAE
-598 TSMLLSDTPIA
+598 TRMILSGTPIA

-622 CEAQREQLIASLES
+622 YEEEREQLIASLES

-648 IKDINASLGFLEQ
+648 IKEINVSLGFLEQ
-661 LRWYVSP
+661 LRWYVSS

-675 IYRPFFHV
+675 SYRPCFHV

-697 STYTNQYVDGI
+697 STYTNQYADGI
-708 ISTQEMLQLLQ
+708 IGTQEMLQLLQ

>member
-1 MKVLWKKLRIAALIC
+1 MKISWKKLRLAALIC
-16 CVTFLFIG
+16 CVTLLLMG
-24 TAFASPQSLNLNG
+24 TAFASPQALDLSG
-37 ISGELA
+37 ISDGLA
-43 RPVSVAASGDLLW
+43 QPVSVAASGELLW

-75 STLVYS
+75 STLVSS

-109 CMEQEM
+109 CMEQAM

-164 VLLYGDSERG
+164 VLLYGDSEHG

-182 AVVSIAPADEASI
+182 AVLSIAPADEASI
-195 YASLSTGELRR
+195 YASLSSGELRR

-212 EQTTLAQLELP
+212 EQTTLAQLEQP
-223 ACCLAAT
+223 ACCLAVS
-230 EDGACLYLADS
+230 EDGACLYLADA

-247 RESTGIQAYDR
+247 QESTGIQAYDR
-258 SPLSGQAA
+258 SPLTGQAT
-266 WFPACVAGDRY
+266 WYPACVVGDRY
-277 VLGDYSSLLVV
+277 VLGDYSGLFMV
-288 EQPDTSLPLLTI
+288 EQPDTSLPLLTV
-300 ASLEE
+300 AGLEN
-305 KQILQDF
+305 KQILQEF
-312 EANHDVRVLS
+312 EANHNVRVLS

-341 NNAYDIYWIDVSTG
+341 NSAYDIYWIDVSTG

-377 AMDAMDPNLTALLKQ
+377 AMDAMDPNLTALLTQ

-403 TAHMLCINTNTME
+403 TAHMLCINTKTME

-443 QDLGRVVWDTQ
+443 QDLGKVVWDTQ

-474 KDHVAPDFI
+474 QEHVTPDFI

-562 EHQEAALAYLETVSS
+562 EHQDAALAYLETVSS
-577 YLDMEKAVARLES
+577 YLDMEKALAYLEP
-590 ARIYTKAE
+590 ANIYINAE
-598 TSMLLSDTPIA
+598 TRMILSGTPIA

-622 CEAQREQLIASLES
+622 YEAQREQLIASLES

-675 IYRPFFHV
+675 SYRPFFHV

-692 VTDPI
+692 VTGPI

>member
-16 CVTFLFIG
+16 CVTFLFMG
-24 TAFASPQSLNLNG
+24 TAFASPQALNLNG
-37 ISGELA
+37 ISGGLA
-43 RPVSVAASGDLLW
+43 RPVSVAASGELLW

-81 DLCPNSRIAY
+81 DLCPNSRIVY

-115 QACNPCGAPLNCEA
+115 QACNPCGASLNCEA

-212 EQTTLAQLELP
+212 EQTILAQLELP
-223 ACCLAAT
+223 ACCLAVS
-230 EDGACLYLADS
+230 EDGACLYLADA

-247 RESTGIQAYDR
+247 QESTGIQAYDR
-258 SPLSGQAA
+258 SPLSGQAT
-266 WFPACVAGDRY
+266 WYPACVAGDRY
-277 VLGDYSSLLVV
+277 VLGDYSGLFVV
-288 EQPDTSLPLLTI
+288 EQPDMSLPLLTV
-300 ASLEE
+300 ASREE
-305 KQILQDF
+305 TQILQDF

-366 VPLDAS
+366 VPLNAS

-377 AMDAMDPNLTALLKQ
+377 AMDAMDPNLTALLTQ
-392 DGHYAAFPKTA
+392 DGHYAAFPQTA
-403 TAHMLCINTNTME
+403 TAHMLCINTKTME

-497 FMDTTPLAAPR
+497 FMDTTPLPAPR

-523 MGDMLSVSNGWIPL
+523 MGDMLSVSNRWIPL

-562 EHQEAALAYLETVSS
+562 EHQDAALAYLETVSS
-577 YLDMEKAVARLES
+577 YLDMEKALAYLEP
-590 ARIYTKAE
+590 ANIYINAE
-598 TSMLLSDTPIA
+598 TRMILSGTPIA
-609 PVERPEYAAEYAA
+609 AVERPEYAAEYAA
-622 CEAQREQLIASLES
+622 YEAQREQLIASLEF
-636 LEPQALKDAQLK
+636 LETQALKDAQLK
-648 IKDINASLGFLEQ
+648 IKDVNASLGFLEQ

-675 IYRPFFHV
+675 SYRPFFHV

-719 RLARMVQ
+719 RLARMIQ